1 MQTTGFISSFLLALV
16 MARGSTFPQYEGC
29 RSASQNQKRKP
40 IKMKTKRDLQGT
52 NFSSPVKS
60 VPEQTMPNETASDYR
75 KISNGNPWNKE
86 NE

>member
-1 MQTTGFISSFLLALV
+1 
-16 MARGSTFPQYEGC
+16 
-29 RSASQNQKRKP
+29 
-40 IKMKTKRDLQGT
+40 MKTKRDLQGT

>member
-1 MQTTGFISSFLLALV
+1 
-16 MARGSTFPQYEGC
+16 
-29 RSASQNQKRKP
+29 
-40 IKMKTKRDLQGT
+40 MKTKRDLQGT

-60 VPEQTMPNETASDYR
+60 VPEQAMPNETASDYR